1 MSQPRQTADEMTTA
15 GDRRDVEEVEYDDQA
30 SARGR
35 EAEYGETT
43 TVAPATEEDAGRR
56 TDDLERTNRSDE
68 RTDDFERMDDVERAD
83 TFDERTDRVDE
94 RTDRVDER
102 TDDFERTDDLGDPRA
117 ESSAGLSQEPVAA
130 REDEP
135 SRAPSDGKLAPGQ
148 AANDP
153 VAALWG
159 GDLVDQY
166 RSKWRDLQLTFVDD
180 PQRATHSAASLVDD
194 AVSSL
199 TATLQ
204 AQKQTLDGWQATRG
218 DDTEVMRVA
227 LRNYRDFLD
236 RLLGL

>member
-1 MSQPRQTADEMTTA
+1 
-15 GDRRDVEEVEYDDQA
+15 
-30 SARGR
+30 
-35 EAEYGETT
+35 
-43 TVAPATEEDAGRR
+43 
-56 TDDLERTNRSDE
+56 
-68 RTDDFERMDDVERAD
+68 
-83 TFDERTDRVDE
+83 
-94 RTDRVDER
+94 
-102 TDDFERTDDLGDPRA
+102 
-117 ESSAGLSQEPVAA
+117 LSQEPGAA
-130 REDEP
+130 RDDEP

-159 GDLVDQY
+159 GDLVDRY

-204 AQKQTLDGWQATRG
+204 AQKQSLDGWQATRA

>member
-1 MSQPRQTADEMTTA
+1 MSQPRQGADEMTTA

-35 EAEYGETT
+35 READYGETT
-43 TVAPATEEDAGRR
+43 RVAPAAEEDAGRH
-56 TDDLERTNRSDE
+56 TADLERTDRPDE

-83 TFDERTDRVDE
+83 RLDERTDRFDERTDDDE
-94 RTDRVDER
+94 RTGDLD
-102 TDDFERTDDLGDPRA
+102 RTDDLGDPRA
-117 ESSAGLSQEPVAA
+117 ESGGLSQEPAPAA
-130 REDEP
+130 LDDEP
-135 SRAPSDGKLAPGQ
+135 ARAPSDGRLAPGQ

-159 GDLVDQY
+159 ADLVDRY
-166 RSKWRDLQLTFVDD
+166 RSQWRDLQLTFVDD
-180 PQRATHSAASLVDD
+180 PERATHSAASLVDD

-199 TATLQ
+199 TTTLQ
-204 AQKQTLDGWQATRG
+204 AQKQSLDSWQATRG
-218 DDTEVMRVA
+218 EDTEVMRVA